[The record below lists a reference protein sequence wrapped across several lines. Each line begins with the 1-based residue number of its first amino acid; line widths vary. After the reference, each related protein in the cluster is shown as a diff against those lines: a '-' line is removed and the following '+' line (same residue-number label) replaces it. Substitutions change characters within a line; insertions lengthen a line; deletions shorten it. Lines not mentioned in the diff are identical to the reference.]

1 MQLASRS
8 QSVRLLFALA
18 AVAVSSRLLVGHHS
32 FAMFDSSSKTSIT
45 GTVTRFEWTNP
56 HVFIEV
62 DVPGSGGEL
71 KHWSV
76 ELGSPSIL
84 LRSGWKFTDV
94 KPGDKVTAIVNPL
107 RDGRPGGML
116 YRLTLPDGS
125 MRGNGTAPPADPPA
139 ARSAP

>member
-1 MQLASRS
+1 VLVVLA
-8 QSVRLLFALA
+8 VL
-18 AVAVSSRLLVGHHS
+18 AVSSPPLAAHHS
-32 FAMFDSSSKTSIT
+32 FAMFDSVKKTTIT

-62 DVPGSGGEL
+62 DVPANGGEST
-71 KHWSV
+71 HWSV

-94 KPGDKVTAIVNPL
+94 KPGDRVTAILNPL

-125 MRGNGTAPPADPPA
+125 MRGNGTPPPADPPA
-139 ARSAP
+139 TRGAP

>member
-1 MQLASRS
+1 MRS
-8 QSVRLLFALA
+8 IPAAGLLITALVVSGSPLA
-18 AVAVSSRLLVGHHS
+18 AHHS
-32 FAMFDSSSKTSIT
+32 FAMFDSTNKTTIS

-56 HVFIEV
+56 HVFIEI
-62 DVPGSGGEL
+62 DVPGSDGTV

-116 YRLTLPDGS
+116 YRLTLPDLT
-125 MRGNGTAPPADPPA
+125 MRGNGGPPPAD
-139 ARSAP
+139 SATTK

>member
-1 MQLASRS
+1 MRLPSPLVSA
-8 QSVRLLFALA
+8 RLLFVAL
-18 AVAVSSRLLVGHHS
+18 VMLLVGRPLGAHHS
-32 FAMFDSSSKTSIT
+32 FAMFDSVNRTTIT

-62 DVPGSGGEL
+62 DVAGPNGQV

-84 LRSGWKFTDV
+84 QRSGWKFSDV
-94 KPGDKVTAIVNPL
+94 KPGEKITAIINPL

-116 YRLTLPDGS
+116 YRLTLADGT
-125 MRGNGTAPPADPPA
+125 MRGNGTAPPADPVT
-139 ARSAP
+139 R

>member
-1 MQLASRS
+1 MRSPAMHALPGLLIVSAILALGSP
-8 QSVRLLFALA
+8 LA
-18 AVAVSSRLLVGHHS
+18 GHHS
-32 FAMFDSSSKTSIT
+32 FAMFDSVNKTTIT

-62 DVPGSGGEL
+62 DVPGANGQV

-84 LRSGWKFTDV
+84 QRSGWKFSDV
-94 KPGDKVTAIVNPL
+94 KPGEKITAIVNPL

-116 YRLTLPDGS
+116 YRLTLADGS
-125 MRGNGTAPPADPPA
+125 MRGNGGPAPADPVA
-139 ARSAP
+139 K

>member
-1 MQLASRS
+1 MNIDEQ
-8 QSVRLLFALA
+8 VELLMLGTEYGDEDLKKAMTTALQKAEEGWHIYFIAYLIKA
-18 AVAVSSRLLVGHHS
+18 AGVPELNIVFYPLDEKGAV
-32 FAMFDSSSKTSIT
+32 
-45 GTVTRFEWTNP
+45 
-56 HVFIEV
+56 
-62 DVPGSGGEL
+62 

-94 KPGDKVTAIVNPL
+94 KPGDKITAILNPL

-116 YRLTLPDGS
+116 YRLTLPDGT

-139 ARSAP
+139 TRSAP

>member
-1 MQLASRS
+1 MRSRNMARY
-8 QSVRLLFALA
+8 VGRLRVLA
-18 AVAVSSRLLVGHHS
+18 ALVVWSRPLAPHHS
-32 FAMFDSSSKTSIT
+32 FAMFDSVNKTTIA
-45 GTVTRFEWTNP
+45 GTVTRCEWTNP

-62 DVPGSGGEL
+62 DVPASGGEV

-116 YRLTLPDGS
+116 YRLTLPDGT
-125 MRGNGTAPPADPPA
+125 MRGNGTVPPPD
-139 ARSAP
+139 

>member
-1 MQLASRS
+1 
-8 QSVRLLFALA
+8 
-18 AVAVSSRLLVGHHS
+18 
-32 FAMFDSSSKTSIT
+32 MFDSVNKATIT

-62 DVPGSGGEL
+62 DVPGPNGEI

-84 LRSGWKFTDV
+84 QRSGWKFSDI
-94 KPGDKVTAIVNPL
+94 KPGYKVTAIVNPL

-116 YRLTLPDGS
+116 YRLTLPDGT
-125 MRGNGTAPPADPPA
+125 MRGNGTAPPPDPA
-139 ARSAP
+139 GVK